1 MTNTIDNEVVLSV
14 IKKGNTY
21 FDILLYNCCEF
32 EKINKE
38 NGEVKIIIH
47 VDKDK
52 LNLALDDI
60 SSVYDNLL
68 NLAMTLSGYQFI
80 GLTLE
85 RNLQDSASFAIKFA
99 YFILCLGFLIS
110 MFGVLL
116 SFVVVEYVKGL
127 RDETC
132 EFIIV
137 GIKSYKI
144 IFKLSDIII
153 YSDSILFV
161 APINILIYNVIDF
174 YFCVIFNVISL
185 IIFVLGVYFHYRIII
200 SRQIYRLGISN
211 KEECFESDIFGKLY
225 SYIYNKVD
233 VESEN
238 EQEEDNEYEDE
249 EPIQPEIETTTD
261 MVVIHRKKNSQM
273 KFITNG

>member
-1 MTNTIDNEVVLSV
+1 M
-14 IKKGNTY
+14 
-21 FDILLYNCCEF
+21 YNCCEF
-32 EKINKE
+32 EKINDDANK
-38 NGEVKIIIH
+38 NKIIIH

-60 SSVYDNLL
+60 AAVYDNLL
-68 NLAMTLSGYQFI
+68 NLGMTLSGYRFI

-85 RNLQDSASFAIKFA
+85 RNLQDSAVFGVKLA
-99 YFILCLGFLIS
+99 YFILCSGFLIS

-116 SFVVVEYVKGL
+116 SFIVVEYVKGL
-127 RDETC
+127 RDESC

-153 YSDSILFV
+153 LYGDSILFV

-174 YFCVIFNVISL
+174 YFGVIFNVMST
-185 IIFVLGVYFHYRIII
+185 IIFVLGVYFHYKIII
-200 SRQIYRLGISN
+200 SRQIYHVRISN

-225 SYIYNKVD
+225 SYIYKKI
-233 VESEN
+233 
-238 EQEEDNEYEDE
+238 EDGEGSDE
-249 EPIQPEIETTTD
+249 EPIETEIET
-261 MVVIHRKKNSQM
+261 VIESIKIQRRKNENIE
-273 KFITNG
+273 FITNG

>member
-1 MTNTIDNEVVLSV
+1 MTVRIENDVVLSV

-32 EKINKE
+32 EKITKDSGE
-38 NGEVKIIIH
+38 NKIIIH

-60 SSVYDNLL
+60 AAVYDNLL
-68 NLAMTLSGYQFI
+68 NLGMTLSGYQFI

-85 RNLQDSASFAIKFA
+85 RNLQDSAVFGVKLA
-99 YFILCLGFLIS
+99 YFILCSGFLIS

-116 SFVVVEYVKGL
+116 SFIVVEYVKGL
-127 RDETC
+127 RDESC

-144 IFKLSDIII
+144 IFKLSDIIL

-174 YFCVIFNVISL
+174 YFGVIFNVMST
-185 IIFVLGVYFHYRIII
+185 IIFVLGVYFHYKIII
-200 SRQIYRLGISN
+200 SRQIYLVEISN
-211 KEECFESDIFGKLY
+211 KEECFESDIFRTLY
-225 SYIYNKVD
+225 SCINKKVKNG
-233 VESEN
+233 EGN
-238 EQEEDNEYEDE
+238 EQEEELVET
-249 EPIQPEIETTTD
+249 EIETIKD
-261 MVVIHRKKNSQM
+261 EYEFQRKKNQPM
-273 KFITNG
+273 KFITNS

>member
-1 MTNTIDNEVVLSV
+1 MTVTIENDVVLSV

-32 EKINKE
+32 EKINDDAGKE
-38 NGEVKIIIH
+38 KIIIH
-47 VDKDK
+47 MDKDK

-60 SSVYDNLL
+60 ASVYDNLL
-68 NLAMTLSGYQFI
+68 NLGMTLSGYQFI

-85 RNLQDSASFAIKFA
+85 RNLQDSATFEVRFA

-144 IFKLSDIII
+144 IFKLSDIIL
-153 YSDSILFV
+153 YGDSILFV

-174 YFCVIFNVISL
+174 YFGVIFNVMSTV
-185 IIFVLGVYFHYRIII
+185 IFILGVYFHYKIII
-200 SRQIYRLGISN
+200 SRQIYQVGISN
-211 KEECFESDIFGKLY
+211 KEDCFESDIFGKLY
-225 SYIYNKVD
+225 SCIYKKIED
-233 VESEN
+233 GEGN
-238 EQEEDNEYEDE
+238 EE
-249 EPIQPEIETTTD
+249 EPIEAEIERTTNKFEFQ
-261 MVVIHRKKNSQM
+261 RKKNRRM

>member
-1 MTNTIDNEVVLSV
+1 MTVRIENDVVLSI

-32 EKINKE
+32 EKINDDAGE
-38 NGEVKIIIH
+38 NKIIIH

-60 SSVYDNLL
+60 AAVYDNLL
-68 NLAMTLSGYQFI
+68 NLGMTLSGYQFI

-85 RNLQDSASFAIKFA
+85 RNLQESATFEIRFA

-116 SFVVVEYVKGL
+116 SFVVVEYIKGL

-144 IFKLSDIII
+144 IFKLSDIIL
-153 YSDSILFV
+153 YGDSILFV

-174 YFCVIFNVISL
+174 YFGVIFNVMSM
-185 IIFVLGVYFHYRIII
+185 IIFVLGVYFHYKIII
-200 SRQIYRLGISN
+200 SRQIYLVGISN
-211 KEECFESDIFGKLY
+211 KEECFESDIFGRLY
-225 SYIYNKVD
+225 SYIYKIN
-233 VESEN
+233 VEVGN
-238 EQEEDNEYEDE
+238 DQEEELVET
-249 EPIQPEIETTTD
+249 EIETITD
-261 MVVIHRKKNSQM
+261 KFEFQRKKNQPM

>member
-1 MTNTIDNEVVLSV
+1 MTVRIENDVVLSI

-32 EKINKE
+32 EKINDDANK
-38 NGEVKIIIH
+38 NKIIIH

-60 SSVYDNLL
+60 AAVYDNLL
-68 NLAMTLSGYQFI
+68 NLGMTLSGYQFI

-85 RNLQDSASFAIKFA
+85 RNLQDSAVFGVKLA
-99 YFILCLGFLIS
+99 YFILCSGFLIS

-116 SFVVVEYVKGL
+116 SFIVVEYVKGL
-127 RDETC
+127 RDESC

-144 IFKLSDIII
+144 IFKLSDIIL
-153 YSDSILFV
+153 YGDSILFV

-174 YFCVIFNVISL
+174 YFGVIFNVMST
-185 IIFVLGVYFHYRIII
+185 IIFVLGVYFHYKIII
-200 SRQIYRLGISN
+200 SRQIYQVRISN

-225 SYIYNKVD
+225 SYIYKKV
-233 VESEN
+233 
-238 EQEEDNEYEDE
+238 EDGEGSDE
-249 EPIQPEIETTTD
+249 EPIETEIET
-261 MVVIHRKKNSQM
+261 VIESIKIQRRKNENM

>member
-1 MTNTIDNEVVLSV
+1 
-14 IKKGNTY
+14 
-21 FDILLYNCCEF
+21 
-32 EKINKE
+32 
-38 NGEVKIIIH
+38 
-47 VDKDK
+47 
-52 LNLALDDI
+52 
-60 SSVYDNLL
+60 
-68 NLAMTLSGYQFI
+68 MTLSGYQFI
-80 GLTLE
+80 GLTLKE
-85 RNLQDSASFAIKFA
+85 ISRLSFVCHKVSLF
-99 YFILCLGFLIS
+99 YF
-110 MFGVLL
+110 MFRFSNIYVVVLL

-225 SYIYNKVD
+225 SYLYNKVD

-238 EQEEDNEYEDE
+238 EQVEEYEYE
-249 EPIQPEIETTTD
+249 ESIQPEIETTTD